1 MKTAQD
7 YTEKC
12 MIFLLVKNID
22 ADDVIDIH
30 KYVMKKHNIE

>member
-1 MKTAQD
+1 MKTAGLD
-7 YTEKC
+7 GKMYDFFVGYE
-12 MIFLLVKNID
+12 NID